1 MNPNAELEK
10 SSSSYW
16 RDEKK
21 VQRHSKNL
29 ESIIRKLSSP
39 VKMVVFSKVVPK
51 PTVEIL
57 SHKTRDSVFKAQVY
71 KALITRLRALNKER
85 KFSTFHRLLNEV
97 FGDQLNDEPFR
108 AWLGKKFEIRSSK
121 FSQYVLKWKE
131 NEFKEVRERNKIPT
145 EIQNKIHNTWIE
157 NSIVSTDGRNGR
169 NVVNISKR
177 QFLQKYGEIQSNL
190 VELTEKKNKRQIN
203 SFWSPENIQ
212 VYIEVNER
220 KTY

>member
-1 MNPNAELEK
+1 M
-10 SSSSYW
+10 
-16 RDEKK
+16 
-21 VQRHSKNL
+21 
-29 ESIIRKLSSP
+29 
-39 VKMVVFSKVVPK
+39 
-51 PTVEIL
+51 
-57 SHKTRDSVFKAQVY
+57 
-71 KALITRLRALNKER
+71 
-85 KFSTFHRLLNEV
+85 KFY
-97 FGDQLNDEPFR
+97 GDQLNDEPFR
-108 AWLGKKFEIRSSK
+108 AWLAKKFEIRSSK

>member
-1 MNPNAELEK
+1 MKFLVINLMMNHFVHGL
-10 SSSSYW
+10 
-16 RDEKK
+16 
-21 VQRHSKNL
+21 Q
-29 ESIIRKLSSP
+29 
-39 VKMVVFSKVVPK
+39 
-51 PTVEIL
+51 
-57 SHKTRDSVFKAQVY
+57 
-71 KALITRLRALNKER
+71 
-85 KFSTFHRLLNEV
+85 
-97 FGDQLNDEPFR
+97 
-108 AWLGKKFEIRSSK
+108 KFEIRSSK

>member
-1 MNPNAELEK
+1 MHGLQK
-10 SSSSYW
+10 S
-16 RDEKK
+16 
-21 VQRHSKNL
+21 L
-29 ESIIRKLSSP
+29 KLG
-39 VKMVVFSKVVPK
+39 
-51 PTVEIL
+51 
-57 SHKTRDSVFKAQVY
+57 
-71 KALITRLRALNKER
+71 
-85 KFSTFHRLLNEV
+85 LLNS
-97 FGDQLNDEPFR
+97 
-108 AWLGKKFEIRSSK
+108 A
-121 FSQYVLKWKE
+121 
-131 NEFKEVRERNKIPT
+131 
-145 EIQNKIHNTWIE
+145 KIHNTWIE